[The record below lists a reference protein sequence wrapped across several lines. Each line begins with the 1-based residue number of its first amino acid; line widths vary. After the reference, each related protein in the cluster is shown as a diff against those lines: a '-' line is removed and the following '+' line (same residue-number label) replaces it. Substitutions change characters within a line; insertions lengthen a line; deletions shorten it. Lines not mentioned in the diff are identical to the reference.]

1 MGPLVHVDLPE
12 VGDEL
17 SSREVVSYSH
27 GLGSCV
33 ESAKA
38 VADVF
43 NPLDGEVVEV
53 NNALENDATAI
64 NHDAEGLG
72 WIMKIKIEY
81 PW

>member
-17 SSREVVSYSH
+17 SSREVV
-27 GLGSCV
+27 SCV